1 MSEAVTQRVAILA
14 PRSAIADAVRKRVLE
29 SGGTV
34 AGLGRDCHELA
45 DGFQTVLDCNLT
57 AFQSVSD
64 GLAEVSAAMGG
75 LTGIVNCAGSMLL
88 KPAHLTSEGEY
99 DATIAANLTTA
110 FAAVQAAKATFKR
123 NGGSVVLLSS
133 SAAALGM
140 GNHEAIAAA
149 KAGVEG
155 LTRSA
160 AATYAPSGIRFNA
173 VAPGLVET
181 PLSEPI
187 TSSPASRR
195 ISETLHPLGR
205 LGTPDDIAGAI
216 CWLLD
221 PAQSWVTGQVIGV
234 DGGLARV
241 QPRPRVSAAKG

>member
-1 MSEAVTQRVAILA
+1 MNEAVTQHVAILA
-14 PRSAIADAVRKRVLE
+14 PRSAIADAVCHRILE
-29 SGGTV
+29 SGGHV
-34 AGLGRDCHELA
+34 AGIGRDCSGCSEEYSA
-45 DGFQTVLDCNLT
+45 TEACALT
-57 AFQSVSD
+57 DFEAVSEALSRVSD
-64 GLAEVSAAMGG
+64 TLGG

-88 KPAHLTSEGEY
+88 KPAHLTSHDDY
-99 DATIAANLTTA
+99 AATVDANLTTA
-110 FAAVQAAKATFKR
+110 FATVRAAKSIFKR
-123 NGGSVVLLSS
+123 SGGSVVLMSS

-181 PLSEPI
+181 PLSEAI
-187 TSSPASRR
+187 TAAPSSRR

-205 LGTPDDIAGAI
+205 LGTPEDIAGAI

-234 DGGLARV
+234 DGGLSRV
-241 QPRPRVSAAKG
+241 QPRPRVSAAKS